1 MASTYSTN
9 LALEL
14 IGTGDQAG
22 TWGNTTNTNLGTL
35 IEQAISG
42 YVTQAVSTGTDT
54 TITIPNGA
62 TGVARNMFI
71 ELTGTGG
78 ASTNLIVPSNK
89 KLYFIYNNASGAV
102 TVKVAGQTGVSVA
115 AGTKVILVSNGTD
128 IVTATSYVASGGAAS
143 FASLTV
149 STGNLNFSGT
159 GQRITGDFT
168 STPADRLALQ
178 TNVVNSNTNVEI
190 IPNGTATT
198 AGIFVESDSAITNS
212 SNAQLVIVGG
222 GDMRVVSG
230 IRGTGTYL
238 PMSFYTGGSSRM
250 VLDTSGNVGIGGTAN
265 AYEKVQIGGTLPTSS
280 NICLGL
286 ANRGVVPSGATT
298 AAYGIANGVYT
309 AAASFTLASYY
320 QFYAHDVTKGAG
332 SAITSNYGF
341 YCDAL
346 TFGTNNYGFYS
357 NIASGSNRWN
367 FYAAGTAKNYFAG
380 GVEDAAGNL
389 RDIPSAGT
397 SKTSAY
403 TLTVSDV
410 GEFVTVGS
418 GGSITVPNDT
428 FTAGNAIS
436 IYNDTTG
443 NISINFSITTAYQA
457 GTNTDKASLTLSTR
471 GIATILF
478 INPSLCVAS
487 GNLS

>member
-78 ASTNLIVPSNK
+78 TNTNLIVPANK

-115 AGTKVILVSNGTD
+115 AGAKVILVSNGTD
-128 IVTATSYVASGGAAS
+128 IVEATSYLTGIPS
-143 FASLTV
+143 SLTV
-149 STGNLNFSGT
+149 TTLNATSLTVTG
-159 GQRITGDFT
+159 
-168 STPADRLALQ
+168 
-178 TNVVNSNTNVEI
+178 
-190 IPNGTATT
+190 
-198 AGIFVESDSAITNS
+198 
-212 SNAQLVIVGG
+212 
-222 GDMRVVSG
+222 
-230 IRGTGTYL
+230 GTYL
-238 PMSFYTGGSSRM
+238 ATS
-250 VLDTSGNVGIGGTAN
+250 SGNVGIGTASPGSKLDVNRGSAGLIANFTDGVNANFQITTASLVTTIGPSAGSTALVLQSSGSERMRIDSSGNVGIGTASPACKLDIN
-265 AYEKVQIGGTLPTSS
+265 TGASTGTTDMIILGGLDNGSAKQTYGVVRMGIENNTAGAEQGNMDFQTVESGTIRNRIQINGSGYIAFSNGGTE
-280 NICLGL
+280 
-286 ANRGVVPSGATT
+286 RMR
-298 AAYGIANGVYT
+298 
-309 AAASFTLASYY
+309 
-320 QFYAHDVTKGAG
+320 
-332 SAITSNYGF
+332 ITS
-341 YCDAL
+341 
-346 TFGTNNYGFYS
+346 T
-357 NIASGSNRWN
+357 
-367 FYAAGTAKNYFAG
+367 
-380 GVEDAAGNL
+380 GNL
-389 RDIPSAGT
+389 LVGTTTDVSGRSGVISDVVGDVRNIPSAGAA
-397 SKTSAY
+397 KTSAY

-443 NISINFSITTAYQA
+443 NISINCPITTAYLA
-457 GTNTDKASLTLSTR
+457 GTNTDRASLTLATR
-471 GIATILF
+471 GVATILF
-478 INPSLCVAS
+478 INPSLCVAT

>member
-1 MASTYSTN
+1 
-9 LALEL
+9 
-14 IGTGDQAG
+14 
-22 TWGNTTNTNLGTL
+22 
-35 IEQAISG
+35 
-42 YVTQAVSTGTDT
+42 
-54 TITIPNGA
+54 
-62 TGVARNMFI
+62 MFI

-115 AGTKVILVSNGTD
+115 AGAKVILVSNGTD

-250 VLDTSGNVGIGGTAN
+250 VLDTSGNVGIGGTAP
-265 AYEKVQIGGTLPTSS
+265 AYVKFYLSGTYPTSI
-280 NICLGL
+280 NVTQ
-286 ANRGVVPSGATT
+286 VVRADGTIPSGSTSSASIFQSVPTT
-298 AAYGIANGVYT
+298 Q
-309 AAASFTLASYY
+309 AASFTLPSLSHFNATQAS
-320 QFYAHDVTKGAG
+320 FGAG
-332 SAITSNYGF
+332 STVTSQYGF
-341 YCDAL
+341 VAESTL
-346 TFGTNNYGFYS
+346 TGATNNYGFYS
-357 NIASGSNRWN
+357 SIAAGTNRWN
-367 FYAAGTAKNYFAG
+367 FYAAGTARNYFAG

-397 SKTSAY
+397 AKTSAY

-443 NISINFSITTAYQA
+443 AISINCPITTAYLA
-457 GTNTDKASLTLSTR
+457 GTNTDRASLTLATR

-487 GNLS
+487 GNLT